1 MCVLDPLVIEAAAA
15 ATQALEFAQEMG
27 LNDMHFR
34 P

>member
-1 MCVLDPLVIEAAAA
+1 MCVLDPLVIEAAA

-27 LNDMHFR
+27 LNDMHFS